1 MKKRDG
7 KNKGKLLGIAWI
19 TILLLLVFLAFWRF
33 QKLTGEWMRSAE
45 EMQELQK
52 SYEELLQ
59 ENQEK
64 IQELEKQLE
73 SCE

>member
-7 KNKGKLLGIAWI
+7 RNKRRLLGIAGL
-19 TILLLLVFLAFWRF
+19 TILFLLVFLAFWRF
-33 QKLTGEWMRSAE
+33 QKLTGDWMRSVE

>member
-1 MKKRDG
+1 
-7 KNKGKLLGIAWI
+7 
-19 TILLLLVFLAFWRF
+19 
-33 QKLTGEWMRSAE
+33 MRSVE

>member
-7 KNKGKLLGIAWI
+7 RNKRRLLGIAGL
-19 TILLLLVFLAFWRF
+19 TILFLLVFLAFWRF
-33 QKLTGEWMRSAE
+33 QKLTGEWMRSV
-45 EMQELQK
+45 ELQK